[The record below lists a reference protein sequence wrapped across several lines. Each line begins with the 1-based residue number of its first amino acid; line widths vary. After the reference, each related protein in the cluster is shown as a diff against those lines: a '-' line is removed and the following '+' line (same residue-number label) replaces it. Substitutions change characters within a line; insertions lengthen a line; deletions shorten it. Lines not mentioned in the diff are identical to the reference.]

1 MTFEYFFPTEPM
13 EPGQA
18 MVHIARKLAEN
29 NSDLR
34 NMIDDECRRSKH
46 LDQLLMTIGAQA
58 ELNTSTYNGK
68 KYISLGYIG
77 EENPHFADLV
87 DYFNLREEEDDER
100 LSAVDK
106 E

>member
-1 MTFEYFFPTEPM
+1 MTLDYFFPTEPM

-77 EENPHFADLV
+77 EENPHFKELV
-87 DYFNLREEEDDER
+87 DYFKLREE
-100 LSAVDK
+100 DK
-106 E
+106 ECEDTN

>member
-1 MTFEYFFPTEPM
+1 MTFEYFHYFFPTEPM

-29 NSDLR
+29 NSGLK

-46 LDQLLMTIGAQA
+46 LDELLTAIGAGA
-58 ELNTSTYNGK
+58 EIGRSTYNGK
-68 KYISLGYIG
+68 KYISLGFIG
-77 EENPHFADLV
+77 EDHPKYKELV
-87 DYFNLREEEDDER
+87 NYFKLREE
-100 LSAVDK
+100 DK

>member
-34 NMIDDECRRSKH
+34 NMLDDEGVYSKY
-46 LDQLLMTIGAQA
+46 LDELLTAIGAGA
-58 ELNTSTYNGK
+58 EIGRSTYNGK
-68 KYISLGYIG
+68 KYISLGFIG
-77 EENPHFADLV
+77 EDHPKYKELI
-87 DYFNLREEEDDER
+87 DYFKLREE
-100 LSAVDK
+100 DK
-106 E
+106 ECEDTN